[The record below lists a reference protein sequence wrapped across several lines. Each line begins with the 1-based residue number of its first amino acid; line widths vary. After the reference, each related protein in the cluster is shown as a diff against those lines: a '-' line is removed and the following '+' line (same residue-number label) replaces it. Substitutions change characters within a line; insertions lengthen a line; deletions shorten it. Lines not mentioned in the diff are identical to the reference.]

1 MLLIDVDKYW
11 IDFYNAKHHRISY
24 YSTTWWTSLEVS
36 KIIFQK
42 KIKIML
48 HSKCFAS
55 DPNAL
60 PKIHARYMV
69 VVCASVYKI
78 VKWPKPNHCWQ
89 TSSACFF
96 YQGLGI
102 FVVRSMLS
110 YLHVNYEV
118 HMGRPC
124 NISRIEWKWSE
135 NQNNKGPMHVCV
147 MCMLHTKTK
156 LEDNRSN
163 VTQWKYKREKM
174 GENYN

>member
-1 MLLIDVDKYW
+1 
-11 IDFYNAKHHRISY
+11 
-24 YSTTWWTSLEVS
+24 
-36 KIIFQK
+36 
-42 KIKIML
+42 ML

-60 PKIHARYMV
+60 LKIHARYMV

-135 NQNNKGPMHVCV
+135 NQNNKGSMHVCV

-163 VTQWKYKREKM
+163 VTQWKYKREKN
-174 GENYN
+174 GRKL